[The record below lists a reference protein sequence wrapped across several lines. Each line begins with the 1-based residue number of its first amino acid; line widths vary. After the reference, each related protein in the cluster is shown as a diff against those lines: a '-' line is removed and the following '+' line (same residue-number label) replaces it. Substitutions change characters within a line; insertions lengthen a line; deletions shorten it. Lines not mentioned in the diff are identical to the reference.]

1 MADAQTVREQ
11 LDALAAFPAQ
21 LRALVAGL
29 SDEALRFR
37 PAPGEWSIVEN
48 IGHLIDIDTLQGRRV
63 GQIIARD
70 NPPIEPFDVDEAV
83 RRNGYQDKQASALLN
98 TFAER
103 RAALV
108 EEWRYIRPANLGPSS
123 GAGGQAIE
131 RDDGCASAPSSGA
144 RRGAA
149 TLSLTT
155 MQLRPWL
162 LAR

>member
-83 RRNGYQDKQASALLN
+83 RRNGYQDKQAWALLN

-108 EEWRYIRPANLGPSS
+108 EEWRYIRPANLERAGIHPVRGPVTIATII
-123 GAGGQAIE
+123 GMVVRNDEAHRAQIM
-131 RDDGCASAPSSGA
+131 
-144 RRGAA
+144 A
-149 TLSLTT
+149 TLEAYRRAQGQS
-155 MQLRPWL
+155 
-162 LAR
+162 